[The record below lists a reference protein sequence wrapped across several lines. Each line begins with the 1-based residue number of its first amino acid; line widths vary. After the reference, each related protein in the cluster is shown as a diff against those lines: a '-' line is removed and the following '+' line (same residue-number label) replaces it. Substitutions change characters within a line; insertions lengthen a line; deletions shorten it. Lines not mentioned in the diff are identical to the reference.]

1 MTIETLTQFF
11 MWTTILN
18 MGILIVCFLFL
29 AFASDF
35 VYRMHSK
42 WFPMARESFNVVIYS
57 FVGIYKLLVL
67 ILCVVPWIALAII
80 G

>member
-18 MGILIVCFLFL
+18 MGFLIYAFVLL
-29 AFASDF
+29 AFTGDF
-35 VYRMHSK
+35 VYRIHNK
-42 WFPMARESFNVVIYS
+42 WFPMPRDSFNVVVYS
-57 FVGIYKLLVL
+57 FIGFYKLLVL
-67 ILCVVPWIALAII
+67 ILCVIPWIALAII